1 MNDKTFNKFSWTN
14 IIFDNNR
21 LTDSLP
27 QLKLKRDIRQLLTR
41 GSANLT
47 RLYALILIYMT
58 GLVGEDG
65 IKEEGEGD
73 ADLDGEE
80 VNVDGDDN
88 DDDNNNIKVI
98 FIKKKVKKRRPKK

>member
-1 MNDKTFNKFSWTN
+1 
-14 IIFDNNR
+14 
-21 LTDSLP
+21 
-27 QLKLKRDIRQLLTR
+27 
-41 GSANLT
+41 
-47 RLYALILIYMT
+47 MT

-88 DDDNNNIKVI
+88 DDDNNNIKVNLVNRSLKEMMEKEREI
-98 FIKKKVKKRRPKK
+98 ICLRGIKKK

>member
-1 MNDKTFNKFSWTN
+1 
-14 IIFDNNR
+14 
-21 LTDSLP
+21 
-27 QLKLKRDIRQLLTR
+27 
-41 GSANLT
+41 
-47 RLYALILIYMT
+47 MT

-88 DDDNNNIKVI
+88 DDDNKVTVINNVKE
-98 FIKKKVKKRRPKK
+98 KKGDRNKKNCFRGKKI